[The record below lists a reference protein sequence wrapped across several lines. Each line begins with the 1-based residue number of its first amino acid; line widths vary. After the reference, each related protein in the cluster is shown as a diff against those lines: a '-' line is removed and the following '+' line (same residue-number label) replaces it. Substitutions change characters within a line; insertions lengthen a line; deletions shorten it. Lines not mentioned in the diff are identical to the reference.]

1 MNPDSRFYEYG
12 VKMSQK
18 TKKLIAFFAALLSI
32 SAVTLFQ
39 AAPAQASHLRG
50 SIVSVEY
57 HAPVTGVGAHDAE
70 VHVTA
75 TTLAAKTLSAHMT
88 NVSVYRV
95 TGTGASTTVPV
106 TGCTGNTAPLPS
118 PASSVD
124 NSNPLFDIAVD
135 AFTISGCFATAGDY
149 VFSATTSARIAGVVN
164 TSNSTIQFESMV
176 HVDGVQDAAAPTY
189 NAGYMYNIAYESNLN
204 YSTNLG
210 GLGSGNTPVTYSLV
224 TSSASTLGG
233 YGATQV
239 PCSDLNTSTGA
250 YRINSSF
257 CTGTDTIATA
267 FGGSQKY
274 YALKVKATDANGQ
287 YTTRDV
293 LLNFNTTANQAPA
306 FTTVP
311 ANGAFTVTPGT
322 TSTAQFCAQDPD
334 VNNTLDFTFYPTRS
348 WITKGAVTTVSPAT
362 TPATYCVTFTFA
374 PPTGTT
380 EAFNFEVS
388 VYDNFNAFVRSA
400 SNIYSF
406 QAGATLPSNNAT
418 PAISYNPSSYT
429 VESGLP
435 LAVGAPSSTGSTVV
449 SFAISPALPAGLIFN
464 TTTGA
469 ITGSSTV
476 IGNGTY
482 TVVGTDAQAATGTT
496 QLSISVAA
504 RVVPEPVGPV
514 VYTITPRII
523 YIGNDQEVTITGDRL
538 DNASGLVV
546 RGVATTIRGNTTT
559 ELRFTLPKQDTVGEI
574 ILSFR
579 TPKGNITWENA
590 LVIRATAPVEYQAS
604 ATSARHFVA
613 LGFDAGSSV
622 LNATVTKQLK
632 AIAKKIG
639 ITQTVNCTGV
649 TQGPTVLARDAKLSK
664 DRAIAACG
672 RLKTLLPK
680 GIVYASKN
688 SQELELGSHIRRVEI
703 DVTD

>member
-1 MNPDSRFYEYG
+1 
-12 VKMSQK
+12 MSK
-18 TKKLIAFFAALLSI
+18 ITPAKKALAFLAAILSM
-32 SAVTLFQ
+32 SALSLFQ

-50 SIVSVEY
+50 SLVTVEY
-57 HAPVTGVGAHDAE
+57 HAPDAQHPTAE
-70 VHVTA
+70 VHVVA
-75 TTLAAKTLSAHMT
+75 TTLAAKSLAAHMST
-88 NVSVYRV
+88 VSVYQV
-95 TGTGASTTVPV
+95 TGTGASTSVQAS
-106 TGCTGNTAPLPS
+106 GCIGAGSALPS
-118 PASSVD
+118 PASWVD
-124 NSNPLFDIAVD
+124 NSNPLFDVATD
-135 AFTISGCFATAGDY
+135 AFTITGCFSNPGDY
-149 VFSATTSARIAGVVN
+149 VFSSTTSARINGVVN
-164 TSNSTIQFESMV
+164 TTNSTIQFESMV
-176 HVDGVQDAAAPTY
+176 HIDGTHDAAAPTY
-189 NAGYMYNIAYESNLN
+189 NAGYMYNIAFESNLS

-210 GLGSGNTPVTYSLV
+210 GLGEGNTPVVYSLV
-224 TSSASTLGG
+224 TSSASALGG
-233 YGATQV
+233 YGAAQV
-239 PCSDLNTSTGA
+239 PCSDLNTATGQ

-257 CTGTDTIATA
+257 CTGSDTITSA
-267 FGGSQKY
+267 FGNGEKY
-274 YALKVKATDANGQ
+274 YALKVKAQDSTGQ
-287 YTTRDV
+287 YSTRDV
-293 LLNFNTTANQAPA
+293 LLHFNTTANQSPA
-306 FTTVP
+306 FTAVP
-311 ANGAFTVTPGT
+311 SNGAFTVAPGS

-334 VNNTLDFTFYPTRS
+334 VNDTLDFTFSPTRS

-362 TPATYCVTFTFA
+362 TPDTYCVTFTFA

-406 QAGATLPSNNAT
+406 QAGATLPSNNAS
-418 PAISYNPSSYT
+418 PVISYNPSSYT
-429 VESGLP
+429 VETGLP
-435 LAVGAPSSTGSTVV
+435 LVVGAPSSTGSAVV

-504 RVVPEPVGPV
+504 HVVPEPVGPV

-523 YIGNDQEVTITGDRL
+523 YTGNDQDVTITGDRL
-538 DNASGLVV
+538 GDASGLVV
-546 RGVATTIRGNTTT
+546 RGVATPIKGNTTT
-559 ELRFTLPKQDTVGEI
+559 ELSFTLPKQDTVGEI
-574 ILSFR
+574 NLSFR

-590 LVIRATAPVEYQAS
+590 LIIRATAPVEYQAS

-639 ITQTVNCTGV
+639 ITQTVTCTGI

-664 DRAIAACG
+664 DRATAACG

-680 GIVYASKN
+680 GIAYASKN
-688 SQELELGSHIRRVEI
+688 SQELEIGSHIRRVEI